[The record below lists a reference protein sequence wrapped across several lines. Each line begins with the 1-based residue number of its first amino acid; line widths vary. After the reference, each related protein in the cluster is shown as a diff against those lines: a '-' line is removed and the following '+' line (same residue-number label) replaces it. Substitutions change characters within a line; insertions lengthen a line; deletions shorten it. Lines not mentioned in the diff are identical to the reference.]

1 MAYDDEILSLLR
13 DLNKKN
19 DRQSEEIA
27 NVRVSQAKME
37 ATFDQHMKQDEQ
49 MKCDLEKYNDHLEN
63 NTEQLKVHI
72 AGVQELKRA
81 NDLSQKTQ
89 ESVTQEINARITK
102 LEAPRK
108 FIHSFTKYVSDFSK
122 FLIALA
128 TIVYIIHCWA
138 KGTGVD
144 LSNFLW

>member
-1 MAYDDEILSLLR
+1 MANDDEILSLLR
-13 DLNKKN
+13 DLNKKQ
-19 DRQSEEIA
+19 DRHGEELA
-27 NVRVSQAKME
+27 NVRVSQAKLE
-37 ATFDQHMKQDEQ
+37 ATFEQHMKQDEQ
-49 MKCDLEKYNDHLEN
+49 MKCDLEKYNEHLEN
-63 NTEQLKVHI
+63 NTKELSIHI
-72 AGVQELKRA
+72 AGVNELKRS
-81 NDLSQKTQ
+81 NDLAADAQAVAAKEVDT
-89 ESVTQEINARITK
+89 RITK

-108 FIHSFTKYVSDFSK
+108 FVHSFTKYVSDFSK

>member
-1 MAYDDEILSLLR
+1 MANDDEILSLLR
-13 DLNKKN
+13 DLNKKQ
-19 DRQSEEIA
+19 DRHGEELS
-27 NVRVSQAKME
+27 NVRVSQAKLE
-37 ATFDQHMKQDEQ
+37 ATFEQHMKQDEQ
-49 MKCDLEKYNDHLEN
+49 MKCDLEKYNEHLEN
-63 NTEQLKVHI
+63 NTKELSIHI

-81 NDLSQKTQ
+81 NDIAEEARKKAAEEVDARLQK
-89 ESVTQEINARITK
+89 V
-102 LEAPRK
+102 EAPRK